1 MDWTAKEDEML
12 LASGKAGGEY
22 LESINTTDLAKLN
35 KDQWLAFLRCV
46 IGRMA
51 EERALVELNDEIP
64 FQMTENLKCFICGSK
79 VIWGGDHDLENGEY
93 NDEYLIESNLTCTG
107 CGAFY
112 LVAHQLR
119 QSDDD

>member
-12 LASGKAGGEY
+12 LVSGKAGGEY

-51 EERALVELNDEIP
+51 EERASVELNDEIP
-64 FQMTENLKCFICGSK
+64 F
-79 VIWGGDHDLENGEY
+79 
-93 NDEYLIESNLTCTG
+93 
-107 CGAFY
+107 
-112 LVAHQLR
+112 
-119 QSDDD
+119 

>member
-46 IGRMA
+46 I
-51 EERALVELNDEIP
+51 
-64 FQMTENLKCFICGSK
+64 
-79 VIWGGDHDLENGEY
+79 
-93 NDEYLIESNLTCTG
+93 
-107 CGAFY
+107 
-112 LVAHQLR
+112 
-119 QSDDD
+119 

>member
-1 MDWTAKEDEML
+1 MACAVCFRCERGFAFVPRLAGESGKTVYFCAMEHLNLWRTKNMDWTAKEDEML

-51 EERALVELNDEIP
+51 EERASVELNDEIP
-64 FQMTENLKCFICGSK
+64 F
-79 VIWGGDHDLENGEY
+79 
-93 NDEYLIESNLTCTG
+93 
-107 CGAFY
+107 
-112 LVAHQLR
+112 
-119 QSDDD
+119 